1 MNGSLIKVF
10 LFIISS
16 LKLNLHIL
24 HPAVLSIAIPAAI
37 SHPIVLPFLI

>member
-24 HPAVLSIAIPAAI
+24 HPAVLSIAGLKEL
-37 SHPIVLPFLI
+37 SDLEF